1 MFSEKTDLKSFFDQ
15 EEEGVPEEEGEKEPG
30 GAEEETEEE
39 LE

>member
-1 MFSEKTDLKSFFDQ
+1 MFSEEKDLKSFFDQ
-15 EEEGVPEEEGEKEPG
+15 EEEGVPEEEGEKEPE